1 MLLTT
6 RNITAIEHFLPML
19 HRISTFMEGRR
30 VQDSSPLTPG
40 SKGLFRAGN
49 GADLLAPSFG
59 GWPLPVGCVVNA
71 TYSNC
76 TQRSMSYLTELTVTY
91 SALLDRMI
99 QLEQLLYPNGGHNC
113 TKPNLS
119 TQGKG
124 DCLSLYKARRAANDA
139 SLNGV
144 MATMNDT
151 GDPNRFLSV
160 KKTTLASD
168 ASRNVF

>member
-1 MLLTT
+1 M
-6 RNITAIEHFLPML
+6 TAIEHFLPML

-59 GWPLPVGCVVNA
+59 GWPLPVGCVVNS
-71 TYSNC
+71 TFSNC

-151 GDPNRFLSV
+151 GDPTAFYFFDYQS
-160 KKTTLASD
+160 KKMLASD
-168 ASRNVF
+168 ASRNGF

>member
-1 MLLTT
+1 M
-6 RNITAIEHFLPML
+6 TAIEHFLPML

-40 SKGLFRAGN
+40 AKGLFRAGN

-59 GWPLPVGCVVNA
+59 GWPLPVGCVVNS
-71 TYSNC
+71 TFSNC

-119 TQGKG
+119 TAGKG

-151 GDPNRFLSV
+151 GDLDRLRAMPLEMF
-160 KKTTLASD
+160 D
-168 ASRNVF
+168 AYGSSFV